1 MSSISVI
8 VPSLNVAPYI
18 QQCLD
23 SIKNQT
29 FQDLEIICVD
39 AGSTDGTLEII
50 EENAASDRRIV
61 VLHSDKKSYG
71 YQVNIG
77 MEHASGRYIGIVDSD
92 DYIEPDMYNQLFS
105 IMESSD
111 YDYVKCNYIV
121 HRPLKKG
128 CIIEHLNFL
137 SNVRY
142 LAHIPL
148 DYMNHSTSVY
158 EHPELLLGE
167 TYIWNGLYRKSFLD
181 VNHIRVN
188 ETQGAA
194 WQDIGFSIH
203 MLLCAHKIFITNQY
217 FNHYRL
223 GREGNSTDN
232 PNKLNY
238 IYQEWKRVLDEFPI
252 PDNEQ
257 IKRHLYARMALQFTC
272 VYTEVLELQNYE
284 ADSAY
289 LNKYPWF
296 KNILQQALQ
305 DYNLAEL
312 GEELYERLGLILYNP
327 GLFAQCRKGLDEY
340 KRESINDKLGQI
352 THRNVIIFGS
362 GIYGVDALKKMDP
375 FDYNI
380 DAFADNNRTKWGS
393 ECAGVP
399 VISPEVCVRKY
410 PDDSYL
416 IANKMHYQEI
426 TEQLLEL
433 GIAGDHISYWCT

>member
-1 MSSISVI
+1 
-8 VPSLNVAPYI
+8 
-18 QQCLD
+18 
-23 SIKNQT
+23 
-29 FQDLEIICVD
+29 
-39 AGSTDGTLEII
+39 
-50 EENAASDRRIV
+50 
-61 VLHSDKKSYG
+61 
-71 YQVNIG
+71 
-77 MEHASGRYIGIVDSD
+77 MEHAGGRYIGIVDSD
-92 DYIEPDMYNQLFS
+92 DYIEPDMYDHLFS

-128 CIIEHLNFL
+128 CIIERLNFL

-203 MLLCAHKIFITNQY
+203 MLLCARKIFITDQY

-257 IKRHLYARMALQFTC
+257 ITDIK
-272 VYTEVLELQNYE
+272 VLVDAATDNDMRLWGGTFCGIDIIAPELAVHRYGGDIFIV
-284 ADSAY
+284 A
-289 LNKYPWF
+289 NKYHD
-296 KNILQQALQ
+296 KDIRHQLQ
-305 DYNLAEL
+305 
-312 GEELYERLGLILYNP
+312 
-327 GLFAQCRKGLDEY
+327 C
-340 KRESINDKLGQI
+340 
-352 THRNVIIFGS
+352 
-362 GIYGVDALKKMDP
+362 
-375 FDYNI
+375 
-380 DAFADNNRTKWGS
+380 
-393 ECAGVP
+393 
-399 VISPEVCVRKY
+399 
-410 PDDSYL
+410 
-416 IANKMHYQEI
+416 
-426 TEQLLEL
+426 L
-433 GIAGDHISYWCT
+433 GIGEDSIIVFEP